1 MGRSFQM
8 PGQKGDVDDKGVVT
22 WTVPYFVEDLS
33 EVFTVGTAPPVGGIK
48 EVGRSWG
55 DIEGAG
61 LQVDVTYEGIIG
73 NPEDKEETYDY
84 DSSFKE
90 ETLLAHPLWF
100 QIRDFYKG
108 RYLKEEKRIEFDESL
123 TNNSTG
129 LGGGGGSTASGER
142 DRKKNPMLGLET
154 FLSLSSVFRRTY
166 LRSTIPSNLLDKI
179 GTIQDSLP
187 GGFPTPPGRDW
198 IIMPPKITQ
207 RGGVYQITEELMLSQ
222 PGGWPKKVYALI
234 QV

>member
-1 MGRSFQM
+1 MSKSFQM
-8 PGQKGDVDDKGVVT
+8 PGQKGQVDDKGIVT
-22 WTVPYFVEDLS
+22 WTVPYFVEDLA
-33 EVFTVGTAPPVGGIK
+33 EIFTIGTAPPVLGMR
-48 EVGRSWG
+48 EVGRTWG

-61 LQVDVTYEGIIG
+61 LQVDVEYEGVIG

-90 ETLLAHPLWF
+90 ETLLAHPLWN
-100 QIRDFYKG
+100 QIKNFYKG
-108 RYLKEEKRIEFDESL
+108 RYDKEDKRIEFDEFLSNSSRGL
-123 TNNSTG
+123 SSTG
-129 LGGGGGSTASGER
+129 NTGTGDPGKR
-142 DRKKNPMLGLET
+142 KNPMFGLET
-154 FLSLSSVFRRTY
+154 FLSLASVFRRTY
-166 LRSTIPSNLLDKI
+166 LRTTLPGNLLDKV
-179 GTIQDSLP
+179 GTIVESLP

-207 RGGVYQITEELMLSQ
+207 RGGVFQITEELMLSQ

>member
-1 MGRSFQM
+1 MIKSFQM
-8 PGQKGDVDDKGVVT
+8 AGQKGQVDDKGVVT
-22 WTVPYFVEDLS
+22 WTIPYFVEELS
-33 EVFTVGTAPPVGGIK
+33 EVFSVGVMPPVEGLR
-48 EVGRSWG
+48 EVGRSWT

-61 LQVDVTYEGIIG
+61 LQVEVEYEGAYG
-73 NPEDKEETYDY
+73 DPEEKEETYDY

-90 ETLLAHPLWF
+90 ETLLAHPLWP
-100 QIRDFYKG
+100 QIKDFYKG
-108 RYLKEEKRIEFDESL
+108 TYDKDDKRVEFEEYLSSG
-123 TNNSTG
+123 STG

-142 DRKKNPMLGLET
+142 DKRKNPMYGLET
-154 FLSLSSVFRRTY
+154 FLSLASVFRRTY
-166 LRSTIPSNLLDKI
+166 LRANIPAGLLDKV

-207 RGGVYQITEELMLSQ
+207 RGGVFQITEELMLSQ

-234 QV
+234 QI

>member
-1 MGRSFQM
+1 MS
-8 PGQKGDVDDKGVVT
+8 GQKGQVDDKGVVT
-22 WTVPYFVEDLS
+22 WTIPYFVEELS
-33 EVFTVGTAPPVGGIK
+33 EVFSVGVIPPVEGLR
-48 EVGRSWG
+48 EVGRSWT

-61 LQVDVTYEGIIG
+61 LQVEVEYEGVFG
-73 NPEDKEETYDY
+73 DPEEKEETYDY

-90 ETLLAHPLWF
+90 ETLLAHPLWP

-108 RYLKEEKRIEFDESL
+108 TYDKEDKRIEFEEYLSNSSRGL
-123 TNNSTG
+123 SSTG
-129 LGGGGGSTASGER
+129 NTGTGDPGKR
-142 DRKKNPMLGLET
+142 KNPMYGLET
-154 FLSLSSVFRRTY
+154 FLSLASVFRRTY
-166 LRSTIPSNLLDKI
+166 LRANIPAGLLDKV

-207 RGGVYQITEELMLSQ
+207 RGGVFQITEELMLSQ

-234 QV
+234 QI

>member
-1 MGRSFQM
+1 MSKTFQM
-8 PGQKGDVDDKGVVT
+8 SGQKGQVDDKGVVT
-22 WTVPYFVEDLS
+22 WTIPYFVEELS
-33 EVFTVGTAPPVGGIK
+33 EVFSVGVIPPVEGLR
-48 EVGRSWG
+48 EVGRSWT

-61 LQVDVTYEGIIG
+61 LQVEVEYEGVFG
-73 NPEDKEETYDY
+73 DPEEKEETYDY

-90 ETLLAHPLWF
+90 ETLLAHPLWP

-108 RYLKEEKRIEFDESL
+108 TYDKEDKRIEFEEYLSNSSRGL
-123 TNNSTG
+123 SSTG
-129 LGGGGGSTASGER
+129 NTGTGDPGKR
-142 DRKKNPMLGLET
+142 KNPMYGLET
-154 FLSLSSVFRRTY
+154 FLSLASVFRRTY
-166 LRSTIPSNLLDKI
+166 LRANIPAGLLDKV

-207 RGGVYQITEELMLSQ
+207 RGGVFQITEELMLSQ

-234 QV
+234 QI